1 MKMRFGRLLAVIFC
15 ARFVLFALAFGQQST
30 ITPKKDFTKQK
41 EYQQQMKEYLAK
53 IQSLQSQAKQI
64 FDAEMAREK
73 AGDCPDADGTL
84 GLKFCLNKETVIT
97 DQNLKSY
104 EELIRGQI
112 IPEPKVPGAP
122 AANTWGPVGPNLSD
136 EELLAEF
143 DRMEQSW
150 RIYREAACT
159 ATLHRLHGAELG
171 PYYGLTCE
179 LKMARDHMRLIDMFY
194 NAD

>member
-1 MKMRFGRLLAVIFC
+1 MNKAIGRLLAAIFC
-15 ARFVLFALAFGQQST
+15 GSFVLLPLAFGQEST
-30 ITPKKDFTKQK
+30 VRPKKVFTPEQK
-41 EYQQQMKEYLAK
+41 AYQQQMKEYLAK
-53 IQSLQSQAKQI
+53 LQSLEAQAKQV

-84 GLKFCLNKETVIT
+84 GLKDCLSKETAIT

-122 AANTWGPVGPNLSD
+122 AASPWGPIGPNLSD

-150 RIYREAACT
+150 RIYRDAACT
-159 ATLHRLHGAELG
+159 ATLHRFRGAELG
-171 PYYGLTCE
+171 P
-179 LKMARDHMRLIDMFY
+179 
-194 NAD
+194 